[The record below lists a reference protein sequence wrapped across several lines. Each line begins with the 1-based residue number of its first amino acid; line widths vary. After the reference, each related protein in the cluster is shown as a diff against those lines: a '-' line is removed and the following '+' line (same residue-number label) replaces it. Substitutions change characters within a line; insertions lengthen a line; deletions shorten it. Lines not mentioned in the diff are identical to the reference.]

1 MMTKK
6 LIAFALLIFSEI
18 FFAQVKKD
26 SLEIEKTYEQLMQ
39 ENLALLPNSKTEEDL
54 DRVYQS
60 FIKIG
65 DKERKEWLPYY
76 YASYAKIIHGKNLVK
91 DKKGDEELI
100 TTLDFAQKALNK
112 SMLINEN
119 VENWVLQKLIYQLEY
134 YEKPV
139 TEYQKGGALALQA
152 LSQAEKLDSRNPR
165 VALLK
170 SEDLYFSP
178 KNKGGD
184 KVKGMDFYKKTLK
197 LFNSYKSKIQ
207 FYPTWGAEEVE
218 AMIEKGVK

>member
-1 MMTKK
+1 MKRK
-6 LIAFALLIFSEI
+6 LIVFALFIFSGI
-18 FFAQVKKD
+18 LFSQVKKD
-26 SLEIEKTYEQLMQ
+26 SLEKEKTYEQLMQ
-39 ENLALLPNSKTEEDL
+39 ENLALFPNSKTAENF
-54 DRVYQS
+54 DRLYES

-65 DKERKEWLPYY
+65 DKEKKAWLPYY
-76 YASYAKIIHGKNLVK
+76 YASYAKILHAKNLVK
-91 DKKGDEELI
+91 EKNGGEELM
-100 TTLDFAQKALNK
+100 TTLIFAQKALKK
-112 SMLINEN
+112 SMLLSDN

-139 TEYQKGGALALQA
+139 SEYQKGGAMALQA
-152 LSQAEKLDSRNPR
+152 LSQAEKLDARNPR

-184 KVKGMDFYKKTLK
+184 KVKGLEFYKKALK

-207 FYPTWGAEEVE
+207 FYPTWGAEEAE
-218 AMIEKGVK
+218 AVIAKGGK